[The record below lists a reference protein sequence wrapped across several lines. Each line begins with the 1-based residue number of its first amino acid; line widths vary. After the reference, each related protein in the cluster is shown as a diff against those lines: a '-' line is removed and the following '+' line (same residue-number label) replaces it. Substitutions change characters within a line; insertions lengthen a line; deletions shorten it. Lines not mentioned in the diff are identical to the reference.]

1 MELKLKAAK
10 EPNIEAD
17 DIDEEREG
25 FTEEA
30 FQFIKNNNDL
40 SVITNIANAS
50 LYSVRNN
57 CQVYSTKIQAL
68 TPCNK
73 KETFDSLTLISRM
86 HQNVEN
92 DSRQNREIEVILHAD
107 FYEKMLKM
115 MGLKKYVD
123 IPEEAAKLDEMLT

>member
-1 MELKLKAAK
+1 
-10 EPNIEAD
+10 
-17 DIDEEREG
+17 
-25 FTEEA
+25 
-30 FQFIKNNNDL
+30 
-40 SVITNIANAS
+40 
-50 LYSVRNN
+50 
-57 CQVYSTKIQAL
+57 
-68 TPCNK
+68 
-73 KETFDSLTLISRM
+73 M